1 MAGTGTDGGPA
12 IPRTRGEKR
21 ALQNAARRFV
31 YDNVAQAAGDRPV
44 FAVQVGANDGKL
56 SDPLLPYFET
66 AGWHG
71 LLLEPNPVYFDRL
84 ADRHADRPHVA
95 VRRIGC
101 SASEGALTLHYLNPE
116 FEHLYRRDAQGCA
129 TMDKD
134 RMRADLAK
142 ENPDVPDDHLAE
154 VTVPVRPL
162 ATILA
167 DEGVGQVDVLVI
179 DVEGHEPEV
188 LAGTDLRAM
197 APTLAVVEQ
206 NTRATREAI
215 FQPFREAGFE
225 MFKLAGDVYA
235 LGDDYPARE
244 AAAEILLKAGGWR
257 VES

>member
-1 MAGTGTDGGPA
+1 MAGTGTDSGPA
-12 IPRTRGEKR
+12 TPRTRGEKR
-21 ALQNAARRFV
+21 ALHNAARRFV
-31 YDNVAQAAGDRPV
+31 YDNVAEAAGERPV

-84 ADRHADRPHVA
+84 SDRHADRPHVA

-101 SASEGALTLHYLNPE
+101 SSSEGALTLHYLNPD

-129 TMDKD
+129 SMDKE
-134 RMRADLAK
+134 RMRAALAK

-154 VTVPVRPL
+154 ITVPVRPL
-162 ATILA
+162 AAILA

-215 FQPFREAGFE
+215 FQPFRNAGFE